1 MLLARQLLHA
11 ARSGALLPAAHL
23 GAAFALAGDLAA
35 ILDAMQAEDIPPG
48 KLAVLDAARFDVYW
62 QHSASALAVIGEH
75 WPALLAARGEAD
87 PVAWRNKLLE
97 RQRRRLME
105 AAPAGPVMVVGST
118 GSLPATAKLIGAV
131 ARLKAGAVV
140 LPDLDFSLS
149 DGAWERLS
157 AREPHLCDRAASH
170 PQAQLARLLAAIGAR
185 RSMVTELSPPPPA
198 IAMRRALA
206 HLALRPAE
214 ETSAWR
220 TAAGSLDIA
229 AAFENVA
236 IAEARDERQEAEVCA
251 LAMRVALTETDGD
264 VALVTP
270 DRGLAE
276 RVAVELCRWGVTADD
291 SAGRPLSRTSA
302 GALAALL
309 AQALRDGLDSG
320 KAVAILAHERARLGL
335 TPEAL
340 AAARAALEIG
350 ALRAAP
356 HVATPADLVARA
368 EAMPARAA
376 DRRAPLPLKRLSPD
390 EIEAGRDLAARLAA
404 TLAPLDAPARPGPLA
419 PAIAAIRAMLADLTR
434 EPSGEPAAFDDA
446 DGQALSRLIDD
457 LEEALDGLEG
467 TPADAASV
475 LLAAMAEEV
484 VRPRLSLHPRVM
496 ILGAL
501 EARLVTATL
510 VIMGGLNE
518 GVWPPLTQTD
528 PLLNRPMRAELGLT
542 SPERRIGQSAHD
554 FIEHLSASRVLLTR
568 HMKAAAGAQTIP
580 SRFWQRLQAVVPPDL
595 WREAKGR
602 ADYLCSLAARLE
614 RPEAYAPRLRPAPK
628 PPAALQPRQFS
639 VTEVETL
646 LRDPYAIHARR
657 ILRLDPLQPLG
668 LTLGASD
675 RGQLLHAVMERFG
688 RAFPAALPPDVEREM
703 RRIGE
708 AVFAPVRAEPD
719 VANFWWPRFLGMIP
733 ELAAWERQR
742 RLKARRVGVEMR
754 AAAPFRLADGAEITL
769 TGRADRIEEL
779 AGAGSPSSTSR
790 PGEFRRPSS
799 ARPASPRSCRWRSRW
814 RRARPSRRRA

>member
-1 MLLARQLLHA
+1 
-11 ARSGALLPAAHL
+11 
-23 GAAFALAGDLAA
+23 
-35 ILDAMQAEDIPPG
+35 
-48 KLAVLDAARFDVYW
+48 
-62 QHSASALAVIGEH
+62 
-75 WPALLAARGEAD
+75 
-87 PVAWRNKLLE
+87 
-97 RQRRRLME
+97 
-105 AAPAGPVMVVGST
+105 
-118 GSLPATAKLIGAV
+118 
-131 ARLKAGAVV
+131 
-140 LPDLDFSLS
+140 
-149 DGAWERLS
+149 
-157 AREPHLCDRAASH
+157 
-170 PQAQLARLLAAIGAR
+170 
-185 RSMVTELSPPPPA
+185 
-198 IAMRRALA
+198 
-206 HLALRPAE
+206 
-214 ETSAWR
+214 
-220 TAAGSLDIA
+220 
-229 AAFENVA
+229 
-236 IAEARDERQEAEVCA
+236 
-251 LAMRVALTETDGD
+251 
-264 VALVTP
+264 
-270 DRGLAE
+270 
-276 RVAVELCRWGVTADD
+276 
-291 SAGRPLSRTSA
+291 
-302 GALAALL
+302 
-309 AQALRDGLDSG
+309 
-320 KAVAILAHERARLGL
+320 
-335 TPEAL
+335 
-340 AAARAALEIG
+340 
-350 ALRAAP
+350 
-356 HVATPADLVARA
+356 
-368 EAMPARAA
+368 
-376 DRRAPLPLKRLSPD
+376 
-390 EIEAGRDLAARLAA
+390 
-404 TLAPLDAPARPGPLA
+404 
-419 PAIAAIRAMLADLTR
+419 MLADLTR

-668 LTLGASD
+668 LSLGASD

-733 ELAAWERQR
+733 SW
-742 RLKARRVGVEMR
+742 
-754 AAAPFRLADGAEITL
+754 PP
-769 TGRADRIEEL
+769 
-779 AGAGSPSSTSR
+779 GS
-790 PGEFRRPSS
+790 
-799 ARPASPRSCRWRSRW
+799 ASGG
-814 RRARPSRRRA
+814 